1 MPLFELKSLCRSCV
15 LEDPA
20 ADCRAARRVGQYRVS
35 GRAFYV
41 AAFPGTKYLPFAG
54 LTRVKTRNT
63 ALNVTGCCGKTLPMV
78 CLRAFYDGEFY
89 QDFLFEKQA
98 EADRVLDAIRAV
110 RPDLPLDL
118 ETQPLTCI

>member
-1 MPLFELKSLCRSCV
+1 MPLFELKSLCGDCS
-15 LEDPA
+15 LEDA
-20 ADCRAARRVGQYRVS
+20 SADYRAAKRVGQYKMS
-35 GRAFYV
+35 GQAIYV

-54 LTRVKTRNT
+54 LTKAQTRNT
-63 ALNVTGCCGKTLPMV
+63 SLNVTGCCGKSLPMI

-98 EADRVLDAIRAV
+98 EVERALDTIRTA

-118 ETQPLTCI
+118 ETRPLTHF